1 MKKYL
6 NIISVIIFGF
16 DLMVYI
22 LFFNGIDLVP
32 DEAVFPVMIS
42 GSVIGVVLSW
52 FGNKGVSRN
61 IGMFGNAFI
70 LVLTVIVPLIVRTF
84 IWNTP

>member
-32 DEAVFPVMIS
+32 DEAVFSVMIS

-52 FGNKGVSRN
+52 FGNKGVTRN
-61 IGMFGNAFI
+61 IGIYGNAVL
-70 LVLTVIVPLIVRTF
+70 LVITVIVPLIVRTF